1 MRKPLRWFATTFT
14 IAFLVIASAHLLR
27 SRPLAYA
34 LSEALLW
41 SAISA
46 AIYTATRL
54 YHQRRGTACAAC
66 GEDDL
71 PALLP

>member
-1 MRKPLRWFATTFT
+1 MRKPLRWYATTFAV
-14 IAFLVIASAHLLR
+14 AFLVIATAHLLR
-27 SRPLAYA
+27 GRPLAYA

-66 GEDDL
+66 G
-71 PALLP
+71 